1 MARTLKSPLFGSRVP
16 FGRAREF
23 EATLPHP
30 ERTAYEIVGPD
41 GDNTYREYPSRRAM
55 LDAIHRAEQRSAGR
69 GTIRELVKCPH
80 GVHLHC

>member
-23 EATLPHP
+23 ESTFAHP
-30 ERTAYEIVGPD
+30 ERVAYEITGAN
-41 GDNTYREYPSRRAM
+41 GDNVYREYPTRRAM
-55 LDAIHRAEQRSAGR
+55 LDAVHKNEQRTY
-69 GTIRELVKCPH
+69 GTPTMRELVKCPH